1 MSASCRPISECRRH
15 GFVQYLRALH
25 PAAVQPAAARPDQ
38 RRLLRQAGP
47 GARRDLR
54 HAERDQLH
62 ARRAVHDGRLRC
74 LVDAD
79 LAAHSLLG
87 RAGAGADHR
96 RPVRHRDRAIDA
108 EAHLPS
114 RPSLRLPADLRP
126 GADHRG
132 TVPVELGL
140 VRRAVPEPDPG
151 RLQSRLHV
159 PAGLSRLRRGGGARD
174 LPHHLVRHRAHQ
186 ARRLPARRDREPHP
200 GPLLRHQRAAADHPD
215 LRPWRRPG
223 GTGGRAGGADPA
235 GLGADGHQ
243 PRAGR
248 VRRGGD
254 RRHGLDHGLDRHRLR
269 PRPDR
274 GRHQGLLSARLQH
287 GDLRRHGAGAAGQ
300 AGRPVRADQMN
311 RILVAIVLAVAAL
324 VAPWFFYPVF
334 LMKALCFAL
343 FACAFNLLLG
353 YAGLMSF
360 GHAMFFGMAAYFFGH
375 MVKVWDWPIE
385 FGLVGAVL
393 GAALLG
399 LVTGALAIR
408 RQGIYFAMITLAFA
422 QMIYFLCVQMPFTG
436 GEDGLQGIPRKPLFF
451 GQLLKAIR
459 DNEQRALSLGYE
471 ADRYKLLAFV
481 LSAAVAGLAG
491 ATKAM
496 VVHFATLTDVAAST
510 SGEVVLMALI
520 GGLGTITGPVVG
532 GFVLVAMQDYLA
544 FVGQLVLVIQGAIF
558 VVIVLGA
565 RRGLVGEFSAWW
577 KARRRPG

>member
-1 MSASCRPISECRRH
+1 
-15 GFVQYLRALH
+15 
-25 PAAVQPAAARPDQ
+25 
-38 RRLLRQAGP
+38 
-47 GARRDLR
+47 
-54 HAERDQLH
+54 
-62 ARRAVHDGRLRC
+62 
-74 LVDAD
+74 
-79 LAAHSLLG
+79 
-87 RAGAGADHR
+87 
-96 RPVRHRDRAIDA
+96 
-108 EAHLPS
+108 
-114 RPSLRLPADLRP
+114 
-126 GADHRG
+126 
-132 TVPVELGL
+132 
-140 VRRAVPEPDPG
+140 
-151 RLQSRLHV
+151 
-159 PAGLSRLRRGGGARD
+159 
-174 LPHHLVRHRAHQ
+174 
-186 ARRLPARRDREPHP
+186 
-200 GPLLRHQRAAADHPD
+200 
-215 LRPWRRPG
+215 
-223 GTGGRAGGADPA
+223 
-235 GLGADGHQ
+235 
-243 PRAGR
+243 
-248 VRRGGD
+248 
-254 RRHGLDHGLDRHRLR
+254 
-269 PRPDR
+269 
-274 GRHQGLLSARLQH
+274 
-287 GDLRRHGAGAAGQ
+287 
-300 AGRPVRADQMN
+300 
-311 RILVAIVLAVAAL
+311 
-324 VAPWFFYPVF
+324 
-334 LMKALCFAL
+334 MKALCFAL

-375 MVKVWDWPIE
+375 MVKVWGWPIE
-385 FGLVGAVL
+385 LGLVAAVL

-451 GQLLKAIR
+451 GLIDTENDYVLYYVVLVIFLFGFGAIYRFIHSPFGQVLKAIR
-459 DNEQRALSLGYE
+459 DNEQRAVSLGYE

>member
-1 MSASCRPISECRRH
+1 
-15 GFVQYLRALH
+15 
-25 PAAVQPAAARPDQ
+25 
-38 RRLLRQAGP
+38 
-47 GARRDLR
+47 
-54 HAERDQLH
+54 
-62 ARRAVHDGRLRC
+62 
-74 LVDAD
+74 
-79 LAAHSLLG
+79 
-87 RAGAGADHR
+87 
-96 RPVRHRDRAIDA
+96 
-108 EAHLPS
+108 
-114 RPSLRLPADLRP
+114 
-126 GADHRG
+126 
-132 TVPVELGL
+132 
-140 VRRAVPEPDPG
+140 
-151 RLQSRLHV
+151 
-159 PAGLSRLRRGGGARD
+159 
-174 LPHHLVRHRAHQ
+174 
-186 ARRLPARRDREPHP
+186 
-200 GPLLRHQRAAADHPD
+200 
-215 LRPWRRPG
+215 
-223 GTGGRAGGADPA
+223 
-235 GLGADGHQ
+235 
-243 PRAGR
+243 
-248 VRRGGD
+248 
-254 RRHGLDHGLDRHRLR
+254 
-269 PRPDR
+269 
-274 GRHQGLLSARLQH
+274 
-287 GDLRRHGAGAAGQ
+287 
-300 AGRPVRADQMN
+300 MN

-451 GQLLKAIR
+451 GLLPTENDYTLYYVVLVIFLFGFGAIYRFIHSPFGQVLKAIR

-565 RRGLVGEFSAWW
+565 RRGLVGEFSAWG